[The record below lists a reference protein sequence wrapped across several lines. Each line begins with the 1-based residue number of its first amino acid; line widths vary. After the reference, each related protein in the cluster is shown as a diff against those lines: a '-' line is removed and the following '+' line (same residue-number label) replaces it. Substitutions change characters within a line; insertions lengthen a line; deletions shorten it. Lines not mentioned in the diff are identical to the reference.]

1 MSFQRFDDVEKYLR
15 FGTYGKHDKAS
26 KGVIR
31 RCSKKFNWRD
41 GALWYIDGK
50 RQRKVLRSEEDVR
63 AVLLEHHNNSKHAGR
78 SRCLKAVSE
87 LYYWRSITKDIGD
100 WIDNCKD
107 CSHPSNPVACFQC
120 IVPGCESSVL
130 ADNERGITFHRFPFS
145 DVERLSHWIKFCQ
158 RDRWSLHSRSAICSR
173 HFTKDCFDRSSE
185 VVYLKPDA
193 VPTIEIFVTP
203 QKDNSEYF
211 DALHMESGDEAKF
224 VDQSV
229 DEDDVHV
236 EHPYS
241 RDSSMQRS
249 MRGSVVKSKVSL
261 LSSKSEPYFRRYD
274 ALEKYLRTGV
284 YSSTPYCTRYMV
296 RRCAKRF
303 CLQDGVLYYRH
314 GSKRRKVLR
323 NREEVVEVLKE
334 HHDKRGHF
342 GMSRCLSSVSE
353 LYYWGTMTRDIE
365 EWIGNCQFC
374 MKMDESTQKYRCSV
388 YSCNNYNGPLER
400 TLGLTFHRFPFDN
413 PERLNQWIRSLRRLN
428 WRPRPRSVVCSTH
441 FTEDCFEHS
450 EGSVCLKPYAVP
462 TLLLCTSQDKEDF
475 SQGMTEGGGSSEVTD
490 GSSTQHAFFSKYD
503 AVEKYLKGKGYPPGL
518 TSVEKNTFRRL
529 CSRFAIHDGFL
540 FYLSGRGT
548 QKHGRRRVVRSRE
561 EVHST
566 LTIYHNDMNH
576 LELEKCLKLISQHFF
591 WGSMRADVGLW
602 IQRCLP
608 CSSSDKEHGVDCSV
622 STVHPEPLEKILD
635 TNSQALINGVLTTEK
650 DLQLS
655 ITELAIPQC
664 LIITTPEILTPT
676 QPHSTSAA
684 DETILGLT
692 DSVTSFSGILS
703 GAIGS
708 YQLLEGSALE
718 QRKNSMSA
726 RTVVQQ
732 CTHALLQVKPQTCDA
747 DSEWV
752 EIRDGI
758 VIYVCFYKGATE
770 KIIPKMVNTLLNAAF
785 IPVSTGRHVSIM
797 ELPGSVMI
805 IPQDTMT
812 GVVKGSSVQH
822 HDAIESWK
830 GLHFYEQFVTQCENE
845 LAASAKCTEAEV
857 VVRHG
862 VYGSMQTLYLNSNA
876 PLTHVL
882 EF

>member
-1 MSFQRFDDVEKYLR
+1 MSFQRFDEVEKYLR
-15 FGTYGKHDKAS
+15 FGTYDKHDKAS

-31 RCSKKFNWRD
+31 RCSKKFRWRD
-41 GALWYIDGK
+41 GSLWYIDGK
-50 RQRKVLRSEEDVR
+50 RQRKVLRSEQEVS
-63 AVLLEHHNNSKHAGR
+63 AVLVEHHNNCKHAGR
-78 SRCLKAVSE
+78 SRCLKAVSD

-107 CSHPSNPVACFQC
+107 CSHPSNPVTCSQC
-120 IVPGCESSVL
+120 IVPGCESSGL
-130 ADNERGITFHRFPFS
+130 ADNEEGITFHRFPFS
-145 DVERLSHWIKFCQ
+145 DADRLSRWIKFCQ

-173 HFTKDCFDRSSE
+173 HFTEDCFDRSRD
-185 VVYLKPDA
+185 VVCLKSDA
-193 VPTIEIFVTP
+193 VPTIEIFEIP
-203 QKDNSEYF
+203 QSVNNSYL
-211 DALHMESGDEAKF
+211 DALCMESGDDENP
-224 VDQSV
+224 SV
-229 DEDDVHV
+229 DEDVVHV

-241 RDSSMQRS
+241 KDSSMQTS
-249 MRGSVVKSKVSL
+249 TKGSEAKSEVSL

-303 CLQDGVLYYRH
+303 CLQDGILYYRH

-323 NREEVVEVLKE
+323 NREEVVEMLKE

-342 GMSRCLSSVSE
+342 GMSRCLSSISE
-353 LYYWGTMTRDIE
+353 HYYWGTMTRDIE

-400 TLGLTFHRFPFDN
+400 TLGLTFHRFPFDD
-413 PERLNQWIRSLRRLN
+413 PERLNQWIRSLRRMN

-450 EGSVCLKPYAVP
+450 GGSVRLKPHAVP
-462 TLLLCTSQDKEDF
+462 TLLLCTSQDKEDA
-475 SQGMTEGGGSSEVTD
+475 SQGIADRSGSSETTD

-591 WGSMRADVGLW
+591 WGSMRADVALW
-602 IQRCLP
+602 IQRCP
-608 CSSSDKEHGVDCSV
+608 QCSSSDEAHGVESCASPGL
-622 STVHPEPLEKILD
+622 PEPLETMLEQD
-635 TNSQALINGVLTTEK
+635 SPAQINGVLTTEN
-650 DLQLS
+650 DLHLS
-655 ITELAIPQC
+655 VTELAIPQC
-664 LIITTPEILTPT
+664 LIITTPEILAPT
-676 QPHSTSAA
+676 QPHSTAA
-684 DETILGLT
+684 AEGTVLGLT
-692 DSVTSFSGILS
+692 DSVASST
-703 GAIGS
+703 IGS
-708 YQLLEGSALE
+708 YQLLEDSAQE
-718 QRKNSMSA
+718 QRKGSLSA

-732 CTHALLQVKPQTCDA
+732 CTHALLQVKPQTADA

-785 IPVSTGRHVSIM
+785 FPMSTGRYVSVM

-805 IPQDTMT
+805 IPQETMT
-812 GVVKGSSVQH
+812 GVVKGSRVQH
-822 HDAIESWK
+822 HDAIEDWK
-830 GLHFYEQFVTQCENE
+830 GLYLYEHFVTQCEKE
-845 LAASAKCTEAEV
+845 VAASTKCTEAGV

-862 VYGSMQTLYLNSNA
+862 VYGNMQTLYLNSNA

>member
-1 MSFQRFDDVEKYLR
+1 MDTDHMMSFQRFDDVEKYLR
-15 FGTYGKHDKAS
+15 FGTYSKLDKAS

-31 RCSKKFNWRD
+31 RCSKKFLWGD

-50 RQRKVLRSEEDVR
+50 RQRKVLRSEEEVR
-63 AVLLEHHNNSKHAGR
+63 EVLVEHHNNRKHAGR
-78 SRCLKAVSE
+78 SRCLKAVSD
-87 LYYWRSITKDIGD
+87 LYYWRSITKDISD

-107 CSHPSNPVACFQC
+107 CSHPSNPVVCSQC
-120 IVPGCESSVL
+120 IVPGCESSGL
-130 ADNERGITFHRFPFS
+130 ADNEEGITFHRFPFS
-145 DVERLSHWIKFCQ
+145 DADRLSRWIKFCQ
-158 RDRWSLHSRSAICSR
+158 RDRWSIHSRSAICSR
-173 HFTKDCFDRSSE
+173 HFTEDCFDRSND
-185 VVYLKPDA
+185 VVCLKPDA
-193 VPTIEIFVTP
+193 VPTIDTFVTP
-203 QKDNSEYF
+203 QEGNHEYW
-211 DALHMESGDEAKF
+211 DARCVESGNDENP
-224 VDQSV
+224 SIE
-229 DEDDVHV
+229 EDVVHV

-241 RDSSMQRS
+241 KDSSMQTS
-249 MRGSVVKSKVSL
+249 TKGSEVKSEVSL

-303 CLQDGVLYYRH
+303 CLQDGILYYHH
-314 GSKRRKVLR
+314 GSKRKKVLR
-323 NREEVVEVLKE
+323 KREEVVEVLKE

-342 GMSRCLSSVSE
+342 GMSRCLNSISE

-400 TLGLTFHRFPFDN
+400 TLGLTFHRFPFDD

-428 WRPRPRSVVCSTH
+428 WHPRPRSVVCSTH

-450 EGSVCLKPYAVP
+450 GHSVCLKPHAVP
-462 TLLLCTSQDKEDF
+462 TLLLCTSQDKEGA
-475 SQGMTEGGGSSEVTD
+475 SQGMANRSSSSEAID

-561 EVHST
+561 EVYST

-591 WGSMRADVGLW
+591 WGSMRADVALW
-602 IQRCLP
+602 IQRCP
-608 CSSSDKEHGVDCSV
+608 QCSSSDETHGVEFCASPEL
-622 STVHPEPLEKILD
+622 PEPLDNILD
-635 TNSQALINGVLTTEK
+635 QDSPTQINGVLTTENE
-650 DLQLS
+650 LHLS
-655 ITELAIPQC
+655 VTELAIPQC
-664 LIITTPEILTPT
+664 LIITTPEILAPT
-676 QPHSTSAA
+676 QPHSTAA
-684 DETILGLT
+684 AEALT
-692 DSVTSFSGILS
+692 DSVTS
-703 GAIGS
+703 AIGS
-708 YQLLEGSALE
+708 YQLLEDSAQE
-718 QRKNSMSA
+718 QRTSSLSA

-732 CTHALLQVKPQTCDA
+732 CTHALLQVKPQTADA

-752 EIRDGI
+752 EIHNGI

-770 KIIPKMVNTLLNAAF
+770 KIIPKMVNTLLNATF
-785 IPVSTGRHVSIM
+785 FPVNTGRHVSIM

-812 GVVKGSSVQH
+812 GVVKGSKVQH
-822 HDAIESWK
+822 HDAIEGWK
-830 GLHFYEQFVTQCENE
+830 GFYLYEKFVTQCETE
-845 LAASAKCTEAEV
+845 VAASAKCTEAGV

-862 VYGSMQTLYLNSNA
+862 VYGNMQTLYLNSSA

>member
-1 MSFQRFDDVEKYLR
+1 MSFQRFDEVEKYLR
-15 FGTYGKHDKAS
+15 FGTYCKHDKAS

-31 RCSKKFNWRD
+31 RCSKRFCWRD

-50 RQRKVLRSEEDVR
+50 RQRKVLRSEEEVR
-63 AVLLEHHNNSKHAGR
+63 AVLLEHHNNRKHAGR
-78 SRCLKAVSE
+78 SRCLKAVSD

-107 CSHPSNPVACFQC
+107 CSHPSNPVTCSQC
-120 IVPGCESSVL
+120 IVPGCESSGL
-130 ADNERGITFHRFPFS
+130 ADNEESVTFHRFPFS
-145 DVERLSHWIKFCQ
+145 DADRLSRWIKFCQ

-173 HFTKDCFDRSSE
+173 HFTEDCFHQSRD
-185 VVYLKPDA
+185 VVHLKPDA
-193 VPTIEIFVTP
+193 VPTVAIFEIP
-203 QKDNSEYF
+203 QEKQITTEYL
-211 DALHMESGDEAKF
+211 DGHCMDSGDGDNPSA
-224 VDQSV
+224 
-229 DEDDVHV
+229 DEDVVHV

-241 RDSSMQRS
+241 KDSSTQS
-249 MRGSVVKSKVSL
+249 SAKGSEVKSEVSL
-261 LSSKSEPYFRRYD
+261 LSSKSELYFRRYD
-274 ALEKYLRTGV
+274 ALEKYLRTGA

-303 CLQDGVLYYRH
+303 CLQDGILYYRH

-342 GMSRCLSSVSE
+342 GMSRCLNSISE

-374 MKMDESTQKYRCSV
+374 MKMDDSTQKYRCSV

-400 TLGLTFHRFPFDN
+400 TLGLTFHRFPFDD
-413 PERLNQWIRSLRRLN
+413 PERLNRWIRSLRRTN

-441 FTEDCFEHS
+441 FTEDCFEQS
-450 EGSVCLKPYAVP
+450 GASVCLKPHAVP
-462 TLLLCTSQDKEDF
+462 TLLLCTSQDKEDASAVMADRSGF
-475 SQGMTEGGGSSEVTD
+475 SEAAVGSN
-490 GSSTQHAFFSKYD
+490 TQHAFFSKYD

-529 CSRFAIHDGFL
+529 CSRFAIHDSFL

-561 EVHST
+561 EVHSN
-566 LTIYHNDMNH
+566 LAIYHDGMNH

-591 WGSMRADVGLW
+591 WGSMRADVSLW
-602 IQRCLP
+602 IQRCP
-608 CSSSDKEHGVDCSV
+608 ECSKAHGVESCAS
-622 STVHPEPLEKILD
+622 PEHSEPFANMLD
-635 TNSQALINGVLTTEK
+635 QTSPAQINGVLTAEN
-650 DLQLS
+650 DLHLS
-655 ITELAIPQC
+655 VTELAIPQC
-664 LIITTPEILTPT
+664 LIITTPEIITPT
-676 QPHSTSAA
+676 QPHSSVAEGTV
-684 DETILGLT
+684 LRLT
-692 DSVTSFSGILS
+692 DSVSS
-703 GAIGS
+703 AIGS
-708 YQLLEGSALE
+708 YQLLEESAQE
-718 QRKNSMSA
+718 QRISSLSA

-732 CTHALLQVKPQTCDA
+732 CAHALLQVKPQTTDA

-752 EIRDGI
+752 EIHEGM

-770 KIIPKMVNTLLNAAF
+770 KIIPKMVNTLLNTTF
-785 IPVSTGRHVSIM
+785 FPVSMGRHVSVM

-812 GVVKGSSVQH
+812 GVVKGNRVQH
-822 HDAIESWK
+822 HDVIEVWK
-830 GLHFYEQFVTQCENE
+830 GPFLYRQFVSQCEKE
-845 LAASAKCTEAEV
+845 VAASTKCTEAGV

-862 VYGSMQTLYLNSNA
+862 VYGNMQALYLNSNT

>member
-1 MSFQRFDDVEKYLR
+1 MSFQRFDEVEKYLR

-31 RCSKKFNWRD
+31 RCSKKFHWGD

-50 RQRKVLRSEEDVR
+50 RRRKVLRSEEEVR
-63 AVLLEHHNNSKHAGR
+63 AVLMEHHNNSKHAGR
-78 SRCLKAVSE
+78 SRCLKAVSD

-107 CSHPSNPVACFQC
+107 CSHPSNPVACSQC
-120 IVPGCESSVL
+120 IVLGCESPGL
-130 ADNERGITFHRFPFS
+130 ADNEEGITFHRFPFS
-145 DVERLSHWIKFCQ
+145 DADRLSRWIKFCQ

-173 HFTKDCFDRSSE
+173 HFTEDCFDRSRD
-185 VVYLKPDA
+185 VVCLKPDA
-193 VPTIEIFVTP
+193 VPTIEVCAVP
-203 QKDNSEYF
+203 QEQVNNEYLDSF
-211 DALHMESGDEAKF
+211 CMESRDDENPSA
-224 VDQSV
+224 
-229 DEDDVHV
+229 DDDVVHV

-241 RDSSMQRS
+241 KDSSMQTS
-249 MRGSVVKSKVSL
+249 TKGSKVKSEVSL

-274 ALEKYLRTGV
+274 ALEKFLRTGV

-296 RRCAKRF
+296 RRCAKHF
-303 CLQDGVLYYRH
+303 CLQDELLFYRH
-314 GSKRRKVLR
+314 GTKRRKVLR

-334 HHDKRGHF
+334 HHDNRGHF
-342 GMSRCLSSVSE
+342 GMSRCLSSISE

-400 TLGLTFHRFPFDN
+400 TLGLTFHRFPFDD
-413 PERLNQWIRSLRRLN
+413 PERLNQWIRSLRRMN

-441 FTEDCFEHS
+441 FTEECFEHT
-450 EGSVCLKPYAVP
+450 EGSVCLKPNAVP
-462 TLLLCTSQDKEDF
+462 TLLLCTSQDKEDA
-475 SQGMTEGGGSSEVTD
+475 SQGMAERSGSSEATD
-490 GSSTQHAFFSKYD
+490 GLSTQHAFFSKYD

-518 TSVEKNTFRRL
+518 SSVEKNTFRRL

-561 EVHST
+561 EVQST
-566 LTIYHNDMNH
+566 LAIYHNDMNH
-576 LELEKCLKLISQHFF
+576 LGLEKCLKLISQHFF
-591 WGSMRADVGLW
+591 WGSMRADVALW
-602 IQRCLP
+602 IQRCSK
-608 CSSSDKEHGVDCSV
+608 CSSSDDARGVESCASPEL
-622 STVHPEPLEKILD
+622 PEPLENMLD
-635 TNSQALINGVLTTEK
+635 QDSPVQINGVLTTEN
-650 DLQLS
+650 DLQVS
-655 ITELAIPQC
+655 VTELAIPQC
-664 LIITTPEILTPT
+664 LIITTPEILAPT
-676 QPHSTSAA
+676 QPRSTAA
-684 DETILGLT
+684 CEGTVLGLT
-692 DSVTSFSGILS
+692 DSVASGFLGS
-703 GAIGS
+703 AIGS
-708 YQLLEGSALE
+708 YQLLGDSAQE
-718 QRKNSMSA
+718 QRNSRLSA

-732 CTHALLQVKPQTCDA
+732 CTHALLQVKPQTADA

-770 KIIPKMVNTLLNAAF
+770 KTIPKMVNTLLNATF
-785 IPVSTGRHVSIM
+785 FPTSTGSHVSIM

-812 GVVKGSSVQH
+812 GVVKGSRVQH
-822 HDAIESWK
+822 NDAIESWK
-830 GLHFYEQFVTQCENE
+830 GLYIYQQFVTQCEKE
-845 LAASAKCTEAEV
+845 VAASTKCTEAGV

-862 VYGSMQTLYLNSNA
+862 VYGNMQTLYLNSNA

>member
-1 MSFQRFDDVEKYLR
+1 MSFQRFNDVEKYLR

-31 RCSKKFNWRD
+31 RCSKKFRWRD
-41 GALWYIDGK
+41 SGLWYMDGQ
-50 RQRKVLRSEEDVR
+50 RQRKVLRSEEEVR
-63 AVLLEHHNNSKHAGR
+63 AVLVEHHNNSKHAGR
-78 SRCLKAVSE
+78 SRCLKAVSD

-120 IVPGCESSVL
+120 IVPGCESSAL
-130 ADNERGITFHRFPFS
+130 ADNEQGITFHRFPFS

-173 HFTKDCFDRSSE
+173 HFTKDCFDQSRE
-185 VVYLKPDA
+185 VVCLKPDA

-203 QKDNSEYF
+203 QKDSNEYL
-211 DALHMESGDEAKF
+211 DALSMESGDETKF

-229 DEDDVHV
+229 DEDVVHV

-241 RDSSMQRS
+241 RDSSMQS
-249 MRGSVVKSKVSL
+249 SSRGSEMKSKVSL

-303 CLQDGVLYYRH
+303 YLQDGVLYYRH

-342 GMSRCLSSVSE
+342 GMSRCLSAISE

-365 EWIGNCQFC
+365 DWIGNCQFC

-400 TLGLTFHRFPFDN
+400 TLGLTFHRFPFDD
-413 PERLNQWIRSLRRLN
+413 PERLNQWIRSLRRMN
-428 WRPRPRSVVCSTH
+428 WRPRPS
-441 FTEDCFEHS
+441 
-450 EGSVCLKPYAVP
+450 PA
-462 TLLLCTSQDKEDF
+462 Q
-475 SQGMTEGGGSSEVTD
+475 
-490 GSSTQHAFFSKYD
+490 
-503 AVEKYLKGKGYPPGL
+503 
-518 TSVEKNTFRRL
+518 
-529 CSRFAIHDGFL
+529 
-540 FYLSGRGT
+540 
-548 QKHGRRRVVRSRE
+548 
-561 EVHST
+561 
-566 LTIYHNDMNH
+566 
-576 LELEKCLKLISQHFF
+576 
-591 WGSMRADVGLW
+591 
-602 IQRCLP
+602 
-608 CSSSDKEHGVDCSV
+608 
-622 STVHPEPLEKILD
+622 
-635 TNSQALINGVLTTEK
+635 INGVLTTEK

-664 LIITTPEILTPT
+664 LIITTPEILTPA
-676 QPHSTSAA
+676 QPHNTIAA
-684 DETILGLT
+684 GGTILGLT
-692 DSVTSFSGILS
+692 DSVSSGILS
-703 GAIGS
+703 SAIGS
-708 YQLLEGSALE
+708 YQLFEGSARE
-718 QRKNSMSA
+718 QRNSSLSA
-726 RTVVQQ
+726 RTVIQQ
-732 CTHALLQVKPQTCDA
+732 CTHALLQVNPQTTDT

-752 EIRDGI
+752 EIREGI
-758 VIYVCFYKGATE
+758 VIYVCFFKCATE
-770 KIIPKMVNTLLNAAF
+770 KVIPKMVNTLLNASF
-785 IPVSTGRHVSIM
+785 IPVSTGRHISIM

-812 GVVKGSSVQH
+812 GVVKGSTVQH

-830 GLHFYEQFVTQCENE
+830 GLHFYEQFVTQCESE
-845 LAASAKCTEAEV
+845 VAASAKCTEAGV

-862 VYGSMQTLYLNSNA
+862 VYGNMQTLYLNSNA

>member
-1 MSFQRFDDVEKYLR
+1 MSFQRFDEVEKYLR
-15 FGTYGKHDKAS
+15 FGTYSKHDKTS

-31 RCSKKFNWRD
+31 RSSKKFRYGD

-50 RQRKVLRSEEDVR
+50 RQRKVLRNEDQVR
-63 AVLLEHHNNSKHAGR
+63 AVLVEHHNNRKHAGR
-78 SRCLKAVSE
+78 SRCLKAVSD

-107 CSHPSNPVACFQC
+107 CSHPSNPVTCSQC
-120 IVPGCESSVL
+120 IVPGCESSGL
-130 ADNERGITFHRFPFS
+130 ADNKECITFHKFPFS
-145 DVERLSHWIKFCQ
+145 DADRLSRWIKFCQ

-173 HFTKDCFDRSSE
+173 HFAEDCFDRSRD
-185 VVYLKPDA
+185 VVCLKPDA
-193 VPTIEIFVTP
+193 VPTIETFVFP
-203 QKDNSEYF
+203 QECNNESW
-211 DALHMESGDEAKF
+211 DALGMESRDDENH
-224 VDQSV
+224 SV
-229 DEDDVHV
+229 DEEGVHV

-241 RDSSMQRS
+241 KNSSMQTS
-249 MRGSVVKSKVSL
+249 AKTNEVKSQVSL

-303 CLQDGVLYYRH
+303 CLQDGILYYRH

-323 NREEVVEVLKE
+323 NREEVVEVLKD

-342 GMSRCLSSVSE
+342 GMSRCLSSISE

-400 TLGLTFHRFPFDN
+400 TLGLTFHRFPFDD
-413 PERLNQWIRSLRRLN
+413 PERLNQWIRSLRRMN

-450 EGSVCLKPYAVP
+450 GGSVHLKPHAVP
-462 TLLLCTSQDKEDF
+462 TLLLCTSQDKEDT
-475 SQGMTEGGGSSEVTD
+475 SQGMADGSGSSEAAD

-566 LTIYHNDMNH
+566 LTIYHNDTNH

-591 WGSMRADVGLW
+591 WGSMRADVALW
-602 IQRCLP
+602 IQRCP
-608 CSSSDKEHGVDCSV
+608 QCSSSAEDHSGESCV
-622 STVHPEPLEKILD
+622 SPEPLENMLD
-635 TNSQALINGVLTTEK
+635 QDSPAQINGVVPAEN
-650 DLQLS
+650 DLHLS
-655 ITELAIPQC
+655 VTELAIPQC

-676 QPHSTSAA
+676 QPHSTVAA
-684 DETILGLT
+684 REGRVLGLP
-692 DSVTSFSGILS
+692 DSVAS
-703 GAIGS
+703 AIGS
-708 YQLLEGSALE
+708 CQLLEASAVE
-718 QRKNSMSA
+718 QRNSGLSA

-732 CTHALLQVKPQTCDA
+732 CAHALLQVKPQTADA
-747 DSEWV
+747 DTEWV
-752 EIRDGI
+752 EVRDGI
-758 VIYVCFYKGATE
+758 VIYVCFYKGATD
-770 KIIPKMVNTLLNAAF
+770 KILPKMVNTLLNAAF
-785 IPVSTGRHVSIM
+785 FPMTTGRHVSVM
-797 ELPGSVMI
+797 ERPGSVMI

-812 GVVKGSSVQH
+812 GVVKGSRVQH
-822 HDAIESWK
+822 HNVIESWK
-830 GLHFYEQFVTQCENE
+830 GLYLYEQFVTQCEKVV
-845 LAASAKCTEAEV
+845 AASTKCTKAGV

-862 VYGSMQTLYLNSNA
+862 VYGNMQTLYLNSNA